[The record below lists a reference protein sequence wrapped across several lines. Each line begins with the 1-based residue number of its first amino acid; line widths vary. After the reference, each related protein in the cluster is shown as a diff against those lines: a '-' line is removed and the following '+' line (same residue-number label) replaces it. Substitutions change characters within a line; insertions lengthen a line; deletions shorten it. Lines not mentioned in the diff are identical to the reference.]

1 MLTYE
6 EKELIIQEFP
16 NLTRKEVSLNRINY
30 HYEESLFEKT
40 TVIYHLH
47 PNGNGFVYVGDLP
60 QYKEVEEK
68 GLVNIREFSGDE
80 LRQAIKDSI
89 AYLATAEEEL
99 VENEVEEELVED
111 EIEEEWRNKEESK
124 LTLLQEDTLW
134 NIYHGYNLEESFGSY
149 DEAKA
154 YLVAEGFRCV
164 GTR

>member
-1 MLTYE
+1 MLTFE

-16 NLTRKEVSLNRINY
+16 ELTRKEVSMKRVNY
-30 HYEESLFEKT
+30 HYEDSLYEKT

-47 PNGNGFVYVGDLP
+47 PNGNGFVYVGDIP
-60 QYKEVEEK
+60 EYEEANDK
-68 GLVNIREFSGDE
+68 GHLNIREASADE
-80 LRQAIKDSI
+80 LRKLIKVSI
-89 AYLATAEEEL
+89 AYLATAEEE
-99 VENEVEEELVED
+99 VDDDEVEEE
-111 EIEEEWRNKEESK
+111 WKNKEDSK

-154 YLVAEGFRCV
+154 YLLEEGFRKV